1 MPERDLALLAEAA
14 LEAGRIARR
23 FWRKNPET
31 WEKPGQG
38 PVTEADIAVNRML
51 MAELRAARPDYGW
64 LSEETPDDI
73 ARLNHER
80 VFVVDPIDGTRAFI
94 AGEEHFSHA
103 LAVVQGAQVVAGVVH
118 LPIPDSTYCATKDG
132 PSTLNGVPMMPRAP
146 GAEPVVLAS
155 GAALAAEHW
164 NGGVPQVRRAF
175 RASLAW
181 RFCLV
186 AEGRFDGVLTFRPTW
201 EWDVAAGAIIA
212 TRAGLAVTDAAGQA
226 PAFNRRDPRVPGLVV
241 ATPGFHA
248 DLMARRR

>member
-23 FWRKNPET
+23 YWRRNPET

-64 LSEETPDDI
+64 LSEETPDN
-73 ARLNHER
+73 ALRMKHER
-80 VFVVDPIDGTRAFI
+80 VFVIDPIDGTRAFI

-103 LAVVQGAQVVAGVVH
+103 LAVVEGGRVVAGVVH
-118 LPIPDSTYCATKDG
+118 LPIPGSTYCATHD
-132 PSTLNGVPMMPRAP
+132 TAALLNGVPMAPRLSGVVP
-146 GAEPVVLAS
+146 EVLAS
-155 GAALAAEHW
+155 GAALAPEHW
-164 NGGVPQVRRAF
+164 PGGVPQVRRAF

-186 AEGRFDGVLTFRPTW
+186 AEGRFDAMLTFRPTW
-201 EWDVAAGAIIA
+201 EWDAAAGALIA
-212 TRAGLAVTDAAGQA
+212 ARAGAVVSDAAGAA
-226 PAFNRRDPRVPGLVV
+226 PQFNRPDPRVQGLIV
-241 ATPGFHA
+241 ATPALHA
-248 DLMARRR
+248 DLMKRRQ

>member
-1 MPERDLALLAEAA
+1 MPERDLVLLAEAA

-31 WEKPGQG
+31 WDKPGEG

-64 LSEETPDDI
+64 LSEETPDNST
-73 ARLNHER
+73 RLIHER
-80 VFVVDPIDGTRAFI
+80 VFVIDPIDGTRAFV

-103 LAVVQGAQVVAGVVH
+103 LAVVQGGRVVAGVVH
-118 LPIPDSTYCATKDG
+118 LPIPDSTYCAALGG
-132 PSTLNGVPMMPRAP
+132 PATLNGAPIAPRVP

-164 NGGVPQVRRAF
+164 PGGVPQVRRAF

-186 AEGRFDGVLTFRPTW
+186 AEGRFDAMLTFRPTW
-201 EWDVAAGAIIA
+201 EWDAAAGTLIA
-212 TRAGLAVTDAAGQA
+212 AQAGVTVTDAAGAA
-226 PAFNRRDPRVPGLVV
+226 PAFNRPDPRVAGLIV
-241 ATPGFHA
+241 APPALHA
-248 DLMARRR
+248 DLSARRG